1 MADSIDA
8 MKAELIEAGY
18 TEDANLH
25 WHWRGGNFGAYSA
38 TFPSIDSAYRHYE
51 EGKRMAELEA
61 HNARLLEVAREQQKK
76 LEAHEAFV
84 NDFDNEAEQYRKNAE
99 LSDRQD
105 FSMFFGRA
113 KALRGEE

>member
-8 MKAELIEAGY
+8 MKAELIDAGY
-18 TEDANLH
+18 KEDAELN

-61 HNARLLEVAREQQKK
+61 HNARLLEVAREQQKT
-76 LEAHEAFV
+76 LEAHEALANEMIEAF
-84 NDFDNEAEQYRKNAE
+84 NEAKDSSHLLAWLESIRNRTKKLTGKE
-99 LSDRQD
+99 
-105 FSMFFGRA
+105 
-113 KALRGEE
+113 

>member
-8 MKAELIEAGY
+8 MKAELKATGY
-18 TEDANLH
+18 KEDANLH

-61 HNARLLEVAREQQKK
+61 QNTAMKALLSSAALQLIELCLEDQERGNESSALRIHVKGVAAQMVGK
-76 LEAHEAFV
+76 L
-84 NDFDNEAEQYRKNAE
+84 NE
-99 LSDRQD
+99 LS
-105 FSMFFGRA
+105 
-113 KALRGEE
+113 E